1 MANHSNPRPNSPP
14 KSQPRITIKRLG
26 DLRESVENCRFVAYI
41 QICLGTRGTVYCL
54 FIVCLLC
61 LFVCLFVCLFGRLVA
76 FLLVWLVGSLIPCL
90 FGRLVGCLIPCLFE
104 NTRIHFALSSSRTSS
119 CMYVSIHEY
128 VYKYIYIYI
137 HICGLLSTLTDKII
151 FGFTSWCFIKQPC
164 AVSLDVF
171 AAEGICQSVD
181 GSHGLVS
188 EILQGFNEAPEAKYR
203 L

>member
-1 MANHSNPRPNSPP
+1 MHRD
-14 KSQPRITIKRLG
+14 KRHRL
-26 DLRESVENCRFVAYI
+26 LSVYCV
-41 QICLGTRGTVYCL
+41 CL
-54 FIVCLLC
+54 FIVCVC
-61 LFVCLFVCLFGRLVA
+61 VCLFVCLVGWLLSCLFG
-76 FLLVWLVGSLIPCL
+76 WLVGSLIPCL
-90 FGRLVGCLIPCLFE
+90 FGWLVGSLIPCLFGWLVGSLIPCLFGWLVGSLIPCLFE

-119 CMYVSIHEY
+119 CIHMYRY
-128 VYKYIYIYI
+128 MNMYIYIYL
-137 HICGLLSTLTDKII
+137 HVFGLLSTLTDKINL
-151 FGFTSWCFIKQPC
+151 GFTSWCFIKQPC